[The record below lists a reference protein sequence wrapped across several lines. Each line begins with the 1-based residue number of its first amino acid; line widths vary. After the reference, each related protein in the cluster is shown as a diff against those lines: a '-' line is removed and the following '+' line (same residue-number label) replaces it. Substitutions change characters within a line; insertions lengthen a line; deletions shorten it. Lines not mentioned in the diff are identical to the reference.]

1 VVICRKFIRH
11 NLSRTAS
18 GGNSFFHI
26 KATIMK
32 LRTVL
37 PAIIAIAA
45 FSSCASAYRTGQTPD
60 DVYYSPARE
69 GAAYAQVEQRR
80 DGRGSYRNDDYYSYD
95 DRWLRMR
102 VTNRYRWSAFD
113 DYDYYDWRYN
123 PWAYNAYSPYYWN
136 SYSYWNNYYYW
147 NSWYNPYSGGIIVVS
162 PKTNPV
168 AYNQVRNFSLS
179 SYTNNNYNNTNAARR
194 SNSAKYNNNARYN
207 NSNSRY
213 NNNNS
218 TLGQSFRNIFGG
230 NSGSGR
236 NSGYSPG
243 SERPTRTYTPP
254 PSSSN
259 SSSRSGGSSGSS
271 GGSSGGGVSRPSRGG
286 N

>member
-1 VVICRKFIRH
+1 M
-11 NLSRTAS
+11 T
-18 GGNSFFHI
+18 
-26 KATIMK
+26 

-45 FSSCASAYRTGQTPD
+45 FSGCVSAYRTGQTPD

-69 GAAYAQVEQRR
+69 GAAYAQIDQRR
-80 DGRGSYRNDDYYSYD
+80 DGRGSYRNNDYYSYD

-102 VTNRYRWSAFD
+102 VANRYRWSAFD
-113 DYDYYDWRYN
+113 DYDWYDWRYN
-123 PWAYNAYSPYYWN
+123 TWSYHHYSPYYWN
-136 SYSYWNNYYYW
+136 TYWNNYYYW
-147 NSWYNPYSGGIIVVS
+147 NSWYNPYYGSIIVVN

-168 AYNQVRNFSLS
+168 VYGKVRDFSLS
-179 SYTNNNYNNTNAARR
+179 SYTNTNYNNTNAARR
-194 SNSAKYNNNARYN
+194 FNRPKGQYSNGARYN

-213 NNNNS
+213 DNNNNS
-218 TLGQSFRNIFGG
+218 LGSSIRKIF
-230 NSGSGR
+230 SGSGSNG
-236 NSGYSPG
+236 NSSRSGSYSPG

-254 PSSSN
+254 PSSTG

-271 GGSSGGGVSRPSRGG
+271 GGSSGGGVSRPSRGS